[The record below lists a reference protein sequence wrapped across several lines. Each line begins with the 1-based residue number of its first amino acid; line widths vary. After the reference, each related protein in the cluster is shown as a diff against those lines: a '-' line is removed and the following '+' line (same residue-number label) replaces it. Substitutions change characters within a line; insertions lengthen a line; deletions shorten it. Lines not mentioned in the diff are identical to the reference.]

1 MPEFNTLT
9 AFSYDLIILLV
20 VLVINAV
27 SSYFGLHQ
35 PLRFFQLYC
44 SQLANKVNRVTNSIE
59 QQTLA
64 GCLALFI
71 TITPI
76 VIILWL
82 FADFVAVDALWQGL
96 LLYLAV
102 GTINLGKVTK
112 SIAQALVVNK
122 TYQAKQ
128 LLAPWLLRDVQ
139 QLSTLGLC
147 KATIEMQLLRITQQV
162 YAVCFIYLCAGA
174 LSALTYR
181 LLLEMHYCWNTKLA
195 KFHYF
200 GLFSQRLVNVLQWLP
215 SRLMALLM
223 LLTSIKSNSVLSWRL
238 TRVYFFKFND
248 NFVIATHALA
258 LGARLGG
265 VAMYD
270 NKKLR
275 KISFNDLAKQP
286 EPRDIIIA
294 TAKVNFCLYATLAL
308 LVVVAFCYEL
318 ISLSL

>member
-1 MPEFNTLT
+1 MPEFIALMP
-9 AFSYDLIILLV
+9 FSLDLIIMLV

-27 SSYFGLHQ
+27 ISYFSLHQ
-35 PLRFFQLYC
+35 PLRFFQFYC
-44 SQLANKVNRVTNSIE
+44 SQLANKVSRVNNSVE

-64 GCLALFI
+64 GCLALLI
-71 TITPI
+71 TMAPI

-96 LLYLAV
+96 LLYLAL
-102 GTINLGKVTK
+102 GPISLGKITK
-112 SIAQALVVNK
+112 STAQALVTNK

-139 QLSTLGLC
+139 QLSILGLS

-162 YAVCFIYLCAGA
+162 YVVCFIYLCAGA
-174 LSALTYR
+174 LSALSYR
-181 LLLEMHYCWNTKLA
+181 LILEMHYCWNTKLT

-200 GLFSQRLVNVLQWLP
+200 GLFSQRLVKILQWLP

-223 LLTSIKSNSVLSWRL
+223 LSTSLKSNSVLSWRL

-258 LGARLGG
+258 LGVRLGG
-265 VAMYD
+265 VAKYD
-270 NKKLR
+270 HQKLR
-275 KISFNDLAKQP
+275 KITFNDLARQP

-294 TAKVNFCLYATLAL
+294 TAKVNFCFYATLVL
-308 LVVVAFCYEL
+308 LVVVVFCYEL